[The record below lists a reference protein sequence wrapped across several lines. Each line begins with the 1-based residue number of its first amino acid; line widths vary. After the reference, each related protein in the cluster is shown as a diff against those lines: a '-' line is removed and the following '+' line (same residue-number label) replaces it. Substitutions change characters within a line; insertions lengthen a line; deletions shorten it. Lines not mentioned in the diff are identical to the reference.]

1 MLFIFKTLLMQ
12 DHKDIST
19 IESTVVSSVSWW
31 QNQEDGLA
39 ERIRNPIW
47 LHAFSYLFHMLK

>member
-1 MLFIFKTLLMQ
+1 MQ

-31 QNQEDGLA
+31 QNQEGGLA